1 MVYRLHMPDLSQLES
16 ENRRRRIEMRK
27 SGIVLVKWLALSY
40 ALMIIGSTAAQ
51 AQSRAGGSSE
61 LLARARVVEPLMREA
76 ARRHGVDP
84 RVLWTIAY
92 LETRFQSNQI
102 SPKGARGMMQFMP
115 ATAAAYGLANPFDTA
130 ASIDAAARYV
140 RFLAAR
146 FDNRFDL
153 ILAGYNS
160 GEGTVEAYRRG
171 ISIRQPDGRIINP
184 RRLQTGGIPPYQET
198 RNYVANGLNVASQV
212 HAANIFNATEFVAC
226 RYPVAQPNASP
237 AAITAIARTGEDD
250 GENSNNAASLA
261 PSSVYASAL
270 IAVSSHA
277 PSATASET
285 RPQQNNSSNA
295 SQTTV
300 IEQPRSSYVVA
311 REQR

>member
-1 MVYRLHMPDLSQLES
+1 M
-16 ENRRRRIEMRK
+16 RRN
-27 SGIVLVKWLALSY
+27 GIVLVIMLALSC
-40 ALMIIGSTAAQ
+40 ALMIIGSTAAL
-51 AQSRAGGSSE
+51 AQSRAGSSSE
-61 LLARARVVEPLMREA
+61 LLARARAVEPLMRDA

-115 ATAAAYGLANPFDTA
+115 ATAVTYGLANPFDAA

-160 GEGTVEAYRRG
+160 GEGTVEAYLRG
-171 ISIRQPDGRIINP
+171 IAIRQPDGRIINP

-198 RNYVANGLNVASQV
+198 RNYVANGLIVARQV

-226 RYPVAQPNASP
+226 RYPTAQSNASP
-237 AAITAIARTGEDD
+237 AAIMTIAHT
-250 GENSNNAASLA
+250 GENSNNDAPPA
-261 PSSVYASAL
+261 PSSVYASAPA
-270 IAVSSHA
+270 IVSTHA
-277 PSATASET
+277 PPTASATPSET

-295 SQTTV
+295 SQTVMT
-300 IEQPRSSYVVA
+300 EQPRSSYVVA

>member
-1 MVYRLHMPDLSQLES
+1 MRRS
-16 ENRRRRIEMRK
+16 EKIFVVTLILTSMFVVF
-27 SGIVLVKWLALSY
+27 SATV
-40 ALMIIGSTAAQ
+40 TQ
-51 AQSRAGGSSE
+51 AQSRAGASSE
-61 LLARARVVEPLMREA
+61 LLARARAVEPLMRDA

-115 ATAAAYGLANPFDTA
+115 ATAATYGLANPFNAA
-130 ASIDAAARYV
+130 ASVDAAARYV
-140 RFLAAR
+140 RFLAER
-146 FDNRFDL
+146 FDNRLDL

-198 RNYVANGLNVASQV
+198 RNYVANGLTVARQV

-226 RYPVAQPNASP
+226 RYPIAQLNASP
-237 AAITAIARTGEDD
+237 TAITTIARTSGND
-250 GENSNNAASLA
+250 GENSNNDAPPA

-270 IAVSSHA
+270 VAVSFHA
-277 PSATASET
+277 PSAPSATSSET
-285 RPQQNNSSNA
+285 RPQQSNSSNA

>member
-1 MVYRLHMPDLSQLES
+1 M
-16 ENRRRRIEMRK
+16 RR
-27 SGIVLVKWLALSY
+27 SGTVLVKWLVLSCALV
-40 ALMIIGSTAAQ
+40 IIGSMAAQ
-51 AQSRAGGSSE
+51 AQSRAGASSE
-61 LLARARVVEPLMREA
+61 LLARARAVEPLMREA

-115 ATAAAYGLANPFDTA
+115 ATAATYGLTNPFDAA

-198 RNYVANGLNVASQV
+198 RNYVANGLNIARQV

-237 AAITAIARTGEDD
+237 AAITTIARTGE
-250 GENSNNAASLA
+250 NSNSDAPPA
-261 PSSVYASAL
+261 PSSVYASTL
-270 IAVSSHA
+270 VAVSSPVSPA

>member
-1 MVYRLHMPDLSQLES
+1 M
-16 ENRRRRIEMRK
+16 RRRVSVIVIALIL
-27 SGIVLVKWLALSY
+27 SGVPVVF
-40 ALMIIGSTAAQ
+40 GGTAAR
-51 AQSRAGGSSE
+51 AQSRVGGSSE
-61 LLARARVVEPLMREA
+61 LLARARTVEPVMREA

-115 ATAAAYGLANPFDTA
+115 GTAATYGLTNPFDVA

-153 ILAGYNS
+153 ILAGYNA
-160 GEGTVEAYRRG
+160 GEGTVEAYQRG
-171 ISIRQPDGRIINP
+171 ISIRQRDGRIINP

-198 RNYVANGLNVASQV
+198 RNYVANGLAVVRQV
-212 HAANIFNATEFVAC
+212 HAAGIFNSNEFIAC
-226 RYPVAQPNASP
+226 RYPDAQAG
-237 AAITAIARTGEDD
+237 AITPTLVATVRTGESASSDD
-250 GENSNNAASLA
+250 VPPA
-261 PSSVYASAL
+261 PSSVYVSAL
-270 IAVSSHA
+270 AVSSPTSSGSSA
-277 PSATASET
+277 ATSTAARPS
-285 RPQQNNSSNA
+285 QSNLQVA

-300 IEQPRSSYVVA
+300 TDRPRSSYAVA
-311 REQR
+311 QERK

>member
-1 MVYRLHMPDLSQLES
+1 MPDFSQLER
-16 ENRRRRIEMRK
+16 ENRRRRIEMRRR
-27 SGIVLVKWLALSY
+27 GIVPVIMLALSC

-51 AQSRAGGSSE
+51 AQSRAGSSSE
-61 LLARARVVEPLMREA
+61 LHARARAVEPLMRDA

-115 ATAAAYGLANPFDTA
+115 ATAATYGLANPFDAA

-198 RNYVANGLNVASQV
+198 RNYVANGLIIARQV
-212 HAANIFNATEFVAC
+212 HAANIFNATEFVGC
-226 RYPVAQPNASP
+226 RYPGAQPNISP
-237 AAITAIARTGEDD
+237 AAATTIARTGENK
-250 GENSNNAASLA
+250 GENSNNDAPPA

-270 IAVSSHA
+270 VAVSSHA
-277 PSATASET
+277 PSAPSVTSSEP
-285 RPQQNNSSNA
+285 RPQQNNSSIA

-300 IEQPRSSYVVA
+300 IEQPRSSYVGA

>member
-1 MVYRLHMPDLSQLES
+1 MRRSERLFVVTLTLTSMFVVFSAT
-16 ENRRRRIEMRK
+16 
-27 SGIVLVKWLALSY
+27 V
-40 ALMIIGSTAAQ
+40 TQ
-51 AQSRAGGSSE
+51 AQNRAGGSSE
-61 LLARARVVEPLMREA
+61 LLARARVVEPLMRDA

-115 ATAAAYGLANPFDTA
+115 ATAVTYGLANPFDAA

-184 RRLQTGGIPPYQET
+184 RGLQTGGIPPYQET
-198 RNYVANGLNVASQV
+198 RNYVANGLTVARQV

-226 RYPVAQPNASP
+226 QYPVAQPNASP
-237 AAITAIARTGEDD
+237 AAVATIARTSGNN
-250 GENSNNAASLA
+250 GENSNDDAPPA
-261 PSSVYASAL
+261 PSSVYASAMV
-270 IAVSSHA
+270 AVPSPAPSA
-277 PSATASET
+277 PSATTNET
-285 RPQQNNSSNA
+285 RPQQSNSSIA

-300 IEQPRSSYVVA
+300 IEQPRSSYVGA

>member
-1 MVYRLHMPDLSQLES
+1 
-16 ENRRRRIEMRK
+16 MRK

-115 ATAAAYGLANPFDTA
+115 ATATAYGLVNPFDAA

-153 ILAGYNS
+153 ILAGYNA

-171 ISIRQPDGRIINP
+171 VSIQQPDGRIINP

-198 RNYVANGLNVASQV
+198 RNYVANGLIIARQVQAASIFG
-212 HAANIFNATEFVAC
+212 AAEFVAS
-226 RYPVAQPNASP
+226 RFPDAQPNGTTNPRIEESRIGSNAAVLPAPSSMYASESGTAPVSSNSP
-237 AAITAIARTGEDD
+237 APSNSSSVQQS
-250 GENSNNAASLA
+250 NSNNA
-261 PSSVYASAL
+261 
-270 IAVSSHA
+270 
-277 PSATASET
+277 
-285 RPQQNNSSNA
+285 
-295 SQTTV
+295 SQTPIMV
-300 IEQPRSSYVVA
+300 QPRSSYAVA
-311 REQR
+311 RGGR

>member
-1 MVYRLHMPDLSQLES
+1 MKR
-16 ENRRRRIEMRK
+16 
-27 SGIVLVKWLALSY
+27 SGIVSVRMLALSC
-40 ALMIIGSTAAQ
+40 ALVIYSSTAVQ
-51 AQSRAGGSSE
+51 ARSRAGGSSE

-115 ATAAAYGLANPFDTA
+115 ATAAAYGLTNPFDVA

-146 FDNRFDL
+146 FDDRFEL

-198 RNYVANGLNVASQV
+198 RNYVANGLNVARQV
-212 HAANIFNATEFVAC
+212 HAANIFNATEFVAWP
-226 RYPVAQPNASP
+226 YHAAQPNASP
-237 AAITAIARTGEDD
+237 VSETIIARTGENDD
-250 GENSNNAASLA
+250 ENSNNDAPSA

-270 IAVSSHA
+270 IAVYSHAPSA

-295 SQTTV
+295 SQTIV
-300 IEQPRSSYVVA
+300 IEHPRSSYVVA

>member
-1 MVYRLHMPDLSQLES
+1 M
-16 ENRRRRIEMRK
+16 RR
-27 SGIVLVKWLALSY
+27 SGIVLVKWLALSC

-61 LLARARVVEPLMREA
+61 LLARARSVEPLMREA

-115 ATAAAYGLANPFDTA
+115 ATAATYGLANPFDVA

-160 GEGTVEAYRRG
+160 GEGTVEAYLRG
-171 ISIRQPDGRIINP
+171 IAIRQPDGRIINP

-198 RNYVANGLNVASQV
+198 RNYVANGLNVARQV

-226 RYPVAQPNASP
+226 RYPIAQPNTSP

-250 GENSNNAASLA
+250 GENSNNDASPA
-261 PSSVYASAL
+261 PSSVYASTL
-270 IAVSSHA
+270 VAVSSPASPA
-277 PSATASET
+277 PSATTSEPRT
-285 RPQQNNSSNA
+285 QQNNSSNA

-300 IEQPRSSYVVA
+300 TEQPRSSYVIA

>member
-1 MVYRLHMPDLSQLES
+1 M
-16 ENRRRRIEMRK
+16 RR
-27 SGIVLVKWLALSY
+27 SGIVLVKWLALSC

-51 AQSRAGGSSE
+51 AQRRAGGSSE
-61 LLARARVVEPLMREA
+61 LLARARAVEPLMRDA

-92 LETRFQSNQI
+92 LETRFPSNQI

-115 ATAAAYGLANPFDTA
+115 ATAATYGLTNPFDAA

-160 GEGTVEAYRRG
+160 GEGTVEAYLRG
-171 ISIRQPDGRIINP
+171 IAIRQPDGRIINP

-198 RNYVANGLNVASQV
+198 MNYVANGLVIARQV

-226 RYPVAQPNASP
+226 RYPVAQPNAAP
-237 AAITAIARTGEDD
+237 AAITTIARTSENA
-250 GENSNNAASLA
+250 GENSNNDVPPA
-261 PSSVYASAL
+261 PSSVYASTLA
-270 IAVSSHA
+270 AVSSPA
-277 PSATASET
+277 PSATSSET
-285 RPQQNNSSNA
+285 RPQQNNSSNV
-295 SQTTV
+295 SQIV
-300 IEQPRSSYVVA
+300 ITEQPRSSYVVA

>member
-1 MVYRLHMPDLSQLES
+1 M
-16 ENRRRRIEMRK
+16 RR
-27 SGIVLVKWLALSY
+27 SGIMPVIMPALSC
-40 ALMIIGSTAAQ
+40 ALIIFSGTATQ

-61 LLARARVVEPLMREA
+61 LLARARAVEPLMREA
-76 ARRHGVDP
+76 ARHHGVDP

-115 ATAAAYGLANPFDTA
+115 ATAATYGLANPFDAA

-153 ILAGYNS
+153 VLAGYNS

-198 RNYVANGLNVASQV
+198 RNYVANGLTVVRQV
-212 HAANIFNATEFVAC
+212 HAANIFNATEFIAC

-237 AAITAIARTGEDD
+237 AAVTTIARTSRND
-250 GENSNNAASLA
+250 GENSNNDAPPA

-270 IAVSSHA
+270 AAVSSHA
-277 PSATASET
+277 PSTPSATSSET

-300 IEQPRSSYVVA
+300 TEQPRSSYVAA

>member
-1 MVYRLHMPDLSQLES
+1 MKR
-16 ENRRRRIEMRK
+16 
-27 SGIVLVKWLALSY
+27 SGIVSVRMLALSC
-40 ALMIIGSTAAQ
+40 ALVIYSSTAVQ
-51 AQSRAGGSSE
+51 ARSRAGGSSE

-115 ATAAAYGLANPFDTA
+115 ATAATYGLANPFNAA

-171 ISIRQPDGRIINP
+171 ISMRQPDGRIINP

-198 RNYVANGLNVASQV
+198 RNYVANGLIIARQV
-212 HAANIFNATEFVAC
+212 HAAKIFNATEFVAWP
-226 RYPVAQPNASP
+226 YPVAQPNASP
-237 AAITAIARTGEDD
+237 VAGTTIARTGGND
-250 GENSNNAASLA
+250 GENSNNDA
-261 PSSVYASAL
+261 PPATSSVYASAL
-270 IAVSSHA
+270 VAVSSRAPSAPSA
-277 PSATASET
+277 PSATPSET
-285 RPQQNNSSNA
+285 HPQQNTSGKA
-295 SQTTV
+295 SQTVT
-300 IEQPRSSYVVA
+300 IEQPSSSYLLA

>member
-1 MVYRLHMPDLSQLES
+1 MRRSES
-16 ENRRRRIEMRK
+16 LFVVTLTLT
-27 SGIVLVKWLALSY
+27 SVFVVFSA
-40 ALMIIGSTAAQ
+40 TVTQ
-51 AQSRAGGSSE
+51 AQSRAGASSE
-61 LLARARVVEPLMREA
+61 LLARARAVEPLMRDA

-115 ATAAAYGLANPFDTA
+115 ATAATYGLANPFNAA

-140 RFLAAR
+140 RFLAER

-198 RNYVANGLNVASQV
+198 RNYVANGLTVARQV

-226 RYPVAQPNASP
+226 RYPGAQPNISP
-237 AAITAIARTGEDD
+237 AAATTIARTGEND
-250 GENSNNAASLA
+250 GENSNNNAPPA
-261 PSSVYASAL
+261 PSSVYVSAL
-270 IAVSSHA
+270 AAVSSHA
-277 PSATASET
+277 LSAPSATTSET

-300 IEQPRSSYVVA
+300 MEQPRSSYVGA

>member
-1 MVYRLHMPDLSQLES
+1 MKR
-16 ENRRRRIEMRK
+16 
-27 SGIVLVKWLALSY
+27 SGIVSVRMLALSC
-40 ALMIIGSTAAQ
+40 ALVIYSSTAVQ
-51 AQSRAGGSSE
+51 ARSRAGGSSE

-115 ATAAAYGLANPFDTA
+115 ATAATYGLTNPFDVT

-198 RNYVANGLNVASQV
+198 RNYVANGLVIARQV
-212 HAANIFNATEFVAC
+212 HTANIFNATEFVAC

-237 AAITAIARTGEDD
+237 AAVMTIARTSQND
-250 GENSNNAASLA
+250 GENSNDALPA
-261 PSSVYASAL
+261 PSSVYASTL
-270 IAVSSHA
+270 VAVSSPASPA

-295 SQTTV
+295 SQTIV